1 MEDLRGSVIL
11 VTGATDGLG
20 RRLALDLAVRGATVL
35 AHGRRRERLDG
46 LLGELGARGDAPARG
61 YLADLACLDEVRRM
75 AGEVLDAEE
84 RLDVLVNNAGVGAGD
99 KRLVSADG
107 HELRFAVN
115 HLAGFLLTRLL
126 LDLLRASAPS
136 RVVNVAS
143 IGQAAIDFDD
153 VMLERGTF
161 SGFRAYAQSKLAQIL
176 STIDLAEELE
186 GSGVDVNAVHP
197 ATLMDTT
204 MVRESFGTPRSTVR
218 EGADAALRL
227 IADPELEGVSGRYF
241 EGTREGAADPQAYDP
256 EARAELRRLSL
267 RLTGLERA

>member
-1 MEDLRGSVIL
+1 MDDLSGTVIL
-11 VTGATDGLG
+11 VTGATGGLG
-20 RRLALDLAVRGATVL
+20 RRLALDLAGRGATVL

-46 LLGELGARGDAPARG
+46 LLDELRSAGDAPVRG
-61 YLADLACLDEVRRM
+61 CLADLSSLDEVRRM
-75 AGEVLDAEE
+75 AGEVVEAEE

-99 KRLVSADG
+99 ERVESADG
-107 HELRFAVN
+107 YELRFAVN

-153 VMLERGTF
+153 VMLERGSF

-186 GSGVDVNAVHP
+186 GSGVTVNALHP
-197 ATLMDTT
+197 ATLMDTA
-204 MVRESFGTPRSTVR
+204 MVRESFGTPRATVR
-218 EGADAALRL
+218 EGADATLRL
-227 IADPELEGVSGRYF
+227 IADRELEGVSGRYF
-241 EGTREGAADPQAYDP
+241 EGTREGAADGQAYDP
-256 EARAELRRLSL
+256 EARAALRRLSL
-267 RLTGLERA
+267 RLTGLEG